1 MTTSKVMKFFMCNGT
16 WLHSLGGFEERRQ
29 NVHMCDWNRIFTSVL
44 RMCPQLLGHLRRMVH
59 LQRASTPAVHSAGH
73 VVKNSAAGTA
83 CVLFTA
89 RNTVLLLFSSSYN
102 LNCRRS
108 RITSCDGGRIK
119 YQAEDLPLDAIW
131 VGSWFCSHSLEG
143 SLAFSHQEERPQLW
157 PSDDPSHNPNLLFNR
172 LPSTSTGGHI
182 PVRKM
187 DETSQLFQSYRESR
201 DLTSNQLRTAV
212 RNRDGKEQQK
222 HQGMRVEVLQWKDS
236 DMCTNDRI
244 KGDSGRH

>member
-16 WLHSLGGFEERRQ
+16 WLHSVGGFEERRQ

-44 RMCPQLLGHLRRMVH
+44 RVCPQLLGHLRRMVH
-59 LQRASTPAVHSAGH
+59 LHRASTPAVHSAGH

-131 VGSWFCSHSLEG
+131 VGSWFCSHSLEAR

-236 DMCTNDRI
+236 DVH
-244 KGDSGRH
+244 KW